1 MGYKVR
7 IQHVQRAGTSS
18 FYVNF
23 PVAVAESILAQ
34 KAEEWEWLV
43 DSIVD
48 HTFTGN
54 SIKFHVLWETG
65 EIMREPLR
73 NCQDLAALDKYYE
86 LHGVTNWRDLS
97 RQKE

>member
-18 FYVNF
+18 YYVNF

-43 DSIVD
+43 EDKNTLVFRRLKPTPPRKLKS
-48 HTFTGN
+48 
-54 SIKFHVLWETG
+54 
-65 EIMREPLR
+65 
-73 NCQDLAALDKYYE
+73 AA
-86 LHGVTNWRDLS
+86 RP
-97 RQKE
+97 

>member
-1 MGYKVR
+1 M
-7 IQHVQRAGTSS
+7 
-18 FYVNF
+18 
-23 PVAVAESILAQ
+23 
-34 KAEEWEWLV
+34 

-65 EIMREPLR
+65 KITCKLLR

-86 LHGVTNWRDLS
+86 LHGVTNWRDIS
-97 RQKE
+97 HQKE